1 MVWMIIA
8 AVCAFY
14 VKGLCGFANTLVF
27 TTILSFKINN
37 INISPLELMLGYPS
51 NLILAFQERKSIQW
65 KVCLPLAI
73 LVLLGNIPGIFLLK
87 HTDTRVIK
95 ILFGIVVILNHPL

>member
-1 MVWMIIA
+1 MIWMIIA

-14 VKGLCGFANTLVF
+14 IKGLCGFA
-27 TTILSFKINN
+27 
-37 INISPLELMLGYPS
+37 SPMELLLGYPS

-65 KVCLPLAI
+65 NICLPLAF

-87 HTDTRVIK
+87 HTDTRIIK
-95 ILFGIVVILNHPL
+95 ILFGIVVI